1 MPKEWS
7 GRQVYGVGELVA
19 LLAGELEAAFPD
31 VWVEGEISG
40 FRRAPSGHCYF
51 SLKDSR
57 AVLKA
62 ALFRS
67 HAARMPFQPENGMA
81 VLVRGKLSVFEASG
95 DLQLYATVVEPAG
108 LGALQMAL
116 EQAKRRLAAEG
127 LTDPARRRPIP
138 PFPRRVG
145 VVTSLGGA
153 ALKDVLS
160 VLRRRSAG
168 FDLVVAPAL
177 VQGAGCPASVQSA
190 LDRLARVPGIDVVLL
205 TRGGGSPEDLWGFN
219 DEGLAR
225 RVAAHPV
232 PVISAVGH
240 EVDTVLTD
248 LTADLRAAT
257 PSAAAELLTARVE
270 EAKALAKASR
280 RALERLAL
288 NRVGALRDRVSR
300 GRPGRLRALYAG
312 RLERMEEARDRLE
325 ERARKAQALRF
336 EREARRLF
344 LCRRALSADELR
356 RWLGVLSERLVRG
369 RRRMRSTASAALTFR
384 RDRFS
389 GLARLLDSLSP
400 LRVLARG
407 YSAAFDSGGRPV
419 SDAAVLSPG
428 DRLEV
433 LFGRGAAACGVLM
446 TRDGDPGELLGLG
459 PRVDGPGLPAV
470 ESGPEEADRGREK
483 EGRP

>member
-1 MPKEWS
+1 M
-7 GRQVYGVGELVA
+7 YTVGELVA
-19 LLAGELEAAFPD
+19 LLAGELESAFPD

-51 SLKDSR
+51 ALKDSR
-57 AVLKA
+57 AVLKV

-67 HAARMPFQPENGMA
+67 HAGRVPFQPENGMA
-81 VLVRGKLSVFEASG
+81 VLARGKLSVFEASG
-95 DLQLYATVVEPAG
+95 DLQLYATVLEPSG

-116 EQAKRRLAAEG
+116 EQAKRRLADEG

-153 ALKDVLS
+153 ALRDVLS

-177 VQGAGCPASVQSA
+177 VQGAECPASVKAA
-190 LDRLARVPGIDVVLL
+190 LSRLARVPGIDVVLL

-225 RVAAHPV
+225 LVAAYPV
-232 PVISAVGH
+232 PIISAVGH

-270 EAKALAKASR
+270 EARALARNSR
-280 RALERLAL
+280 RALERLL
-288 NRVGALRDRVSR
+288 SHRFGSLRERLHR
-300 GRPGRLRALYAG
+300 GRPGRLRTLLAG
-312 RLERMEEARDRLE
+312 RLERVEEARDRLE
-325 ERARKAQALRF
+325 ERAGRAM
-336 EREARRLF
+336 ERRLDRDAGR
-344 LCRRALSADELR
+344 LLSCRRALSPEELK
-356 RWLGVLSERLVRG
+356 RWLLVLSQRLEGG
-369 RRRMRSTASAALTFR
+369 RIRIRAAGAGTVASR
-384 RDRFS
+384 RDRAAS
-389 GLARLLDSLSP
+389 LARLLESLSP
-400 LRVLARG
+400 LRVLGRG
-407 YSAAFDSGGRPV
+407 YAAAFDAGGRPV
-419 SDAAVLSPG
+419 SDASALSPG

-446 TRDGDPGELLGLG
+446 TRDGNPGTLLGLG
-459 PRVDGPGLPAV
+459 PHVDGPCPSAV
-470 ESGPEEADRGREK
+470 ESGPEEAERGREEK
-483 EGRP
+483 GRP

>member
-7 GRQVYGVGELVA
+7 GRQVYTVGELVA
-19 LLAGELEAAFPD
+19 LLAGELESAFPD
-31 VWVEGEISG
+31 VWVEGEVSG

-51 SLKDSR
+51 ALKDSR
-57 AVLKA
+57 AVLKV
-62 ALFRS
+62 ALFRA
-67 HAARMPFQPENGMA
+67 HAARLPFQPENGMA
-81 VLVRGKLSVFEASG
+81 VLARGKLSVFEASG
-95 DLQLYATVVEPAG
+95 DLQLYATVLEPSG

-127 LTDPARRRPIP
+127 LTDPARHRPIP

-145 VVTSLGGA
+145 VVTSLAGA
-153 ALKDVLS
+153 ALRDVLS

-177 VQGAGCPASVQSA
+177 VQGAECPASVKSA
-190 LDRLARVPGIDVVLL
+190 LGRLARVPGIDVVLL

-225 RVAAHPV
+225 FVAAFPV
-232 PVISAVGH
+232 PVISAIGH

-270 EAKALAKASR
+270 EARTLARSSR
-280 RALERLAL
+280 RALGRLLSHRLGSLKERLS
-288 NRVGALRDRVSR
+288 G
-300 GRPGRLRALYAG
+300 GRPGRLRALLES
-312 RLERMEEARDRLE
+312 RLERAEEARDRLE
-325 ERARKAQALRF
+325 ERAGGAMRRRLD
-336 EREARRLF
+336 REAGRL
-344 LCRRALSADELR
+344 LVCRRALSPEELR
-356 RWLGVLSERLVRG
+356 RWLRALSDRLEGG
-369 RRRMRSTASAALTFR
+369 RLRLRAAGEGALASR
-384 RDRFS
+384 RDRAAS
-389 GLARLLDSLSP
+389 LARLLDSLSP
-400 LRVLARG
+400 LRVLGRG

-419 SDAAVLSPG
+419 SDASVLSPG

-446 TRDGDPGELLGLG
+446 TRDGDPRALLGLG
-459 PRVDGPGLPAV
+459 PRVDGPGPTAV
-470 ESGPEEADRGREK
+470 ESGPEEAERGREEK
-483 EGRP
+483 GRP